1 MTREQELEAEVV
13 FLKSQNDQLAGGTSI
28 LVCELEKLR
37 EENRRLANENAALVA
52 QIPNGFTFPR
62 EGEAAMI
69 E

>member
-13 FLKSQNDQLAGGTSI
+13 FLKSQNAQLAGGTEL

-52 QIPNGFTFPR
+52 QIPTGFVFPR
-62 EGEAAMI
+62 DGECRMVD
-69 E
+69 